1 MISINLMGGLGNQLF
16 QIFTTIA
23 YAIKH
28 KHKFVFPYSDKLA
41 QRVTYWN
48 NFMLSLKL
56 FTTSNLNNRVTNN
69 EIQNMDVIGERD
81 FRYNELPQTNPLN
94 SFKLHGYF
102 QSYKYFE
109 NELEQIYGLFRL
121 EQQKQKIMEEYA
133 HLFSFDGAKIS
144 MHFRLGDY
152 KQLQHYHPIMPPDY
166 FQNALT
172 TILEKGELENAT
184 ILYFCEEEDNN
195 IVLQFIDILRLH
207 FSSSKWKNINFVK
220 VDDTIADWKQ
230 MLLMSC
236 CDHNIIA
243 NSSFS
248 WWGAYMN
255 SSANKI
261 VCYPSLWF
269 GQTMHDH
276 HGFKDTQDLF
286 PEKWI
291 KINT

>member
-1 MISINLMGGLGNQLF
+1 MISVNLMGGLGNQLF

-28 KHKFVFPYSDKLA
+28 KRKFVFPYSDKLA

-48 NFMLSLKL
+48 NFMLSLKI
-56 FTTSNLNNRVTNN
+56 FTSANLNNRVTNTD
-69 EIQNMDVIGERD
+69 IQKMENIGEKD
-81 FRYNELPQTNPLN
+81 FRYNELPATDPAIQ
-94 SFKLHGYF
+94 FKLNGYF

-109 NELEQIYGLFRL
+109 NEVDQIYSLLRL
-121 EQQKQKIMEEYA
+121 DKQKKQIVEDYPN
-133 HLFSFDGAKIS
+133 LFWFDGTKIS

-152 KQLQHYHPIMPPDY
+152 KQLQHYHPIMSPQY
-166 FQNALT
+166 YQNALT
-172 TILEKGELENAT
+172 TIFEKSSIKDAT
-184 ILYFCEEEDNN
+184 VLYFCEEEDNH
-195 IVLQFIDILRLH
+195 IVTQFIDVLKMH
-207 FSSSKWKNINFVK
+207 FDTSSYKIEFVK
-220 VDDTIADWKQ
+220 VDDKIADWKQ
-230 MLLMSC
+230 MLIMGC

-255 SSANKI
+255 SSVDKV
-261 VCYPSLWF
+261 VCYPALWF
-269 GQTMHDH
+269 GQTMHEH

-291 KINT
+291 KIHV

>member
-48 NFMLSLKL
+48 TFMLSLKL
-56 FTTSNLNNRVTNN
+56 FTTSNLSNRVTNN
-69 EIQNMDVIGERD
+69 DIENLLVIGESD
-81 FRYNELPQTNPLN
+81 FRYNELPQMNPLI

-109 NELEQIYGLFRL
+109 NEIEQIYGLFRL
-121 EQQKQKIMEEYA
+121 DQQKQKIVEEHA
-133 HLFSFDGAKIS
+133 NLFSFDGAKIS

-152 KQLQHYHPIMPPDY
+152 KQLQHYHPIMPPHY

-172 TILEKGELENAT
+172 AILEKCGLKSAT
-184 ILYFCEEEDNN
+184 VLYFCEEEDNT
-195 IVLQFIDILRLH
+195 IVLQFIDFLKLN
-207 FSSSKWKNINFVK
+207 FSTSDYTIDFVK
-220 VDDTIADWKQ
+220 VDDSIADWKQ
-230 MLLMSC
+230 MLIMSC

-255 SSANKI
+255 SNVNKV

-276 HGFKDTQDLF
+276 HGYKDTQDLF

-291 KINT
+291 KIIA

>member
-41 QRVTYWN
+41 QRFTYWN
-48 NFMLSLKL
+48 NFMLSLKI
-56 FTTSNLNNRVTNN
+56 FTTANLNNRITNVD
-69 EIQNMDVIGERD
+69 IQNMENIGEKD
-81 FRYNELPQTNPLN
+81 FRYNELPGTDPSNR
-94 SFKLHGYF
+94 FKLNGYF

-109 NELEQIYGLFRL
+109 NEIEQIYSLLRL
-121 EQQKQKIMEEYA
+121 DKQKQQIMEEYA
-133 HLFSFDGAKIS
+133 NLVSFDGVKIS

-152 KQLQHYHPIMPPDY
+152 KQLQHYHPIMPPQY
-166 FQNALT
+166 FQNALS
-172 TILEKGELENAT
+172 TILEKSSMNTARV
-184 ILYFCEEEDNN
+184 LYFCEEEDNDIVMQYIHYLKTHFHTTGYN
-195 IVLQFIDILRLH
+195 ID
-207 FSSSKWKNINFVK
+207 FVK

-230 MLLMSC
+230 MLIMSC
-236 CDHNIIA
+236 CHHNIIA

-255 SSANKI
+255 SNENKI

-269 GQTMHDH
+269 GQTMHEH
-276 HGFKDTQDLF
+276 HGFKDTQD
-286 PEKWI
+286 
-291 KINT
+291 

>member
-1 MISINLMGGLGNQLF
+1 MGGLGNQLF

-28 KHKFVFPYSDKLA
+28 KRKFVFPYSDKLA

-48 NFMLSLKL
+48 NFMLSLKI
-56 FTTSNLNNRVTNN
+56 FTSANLNNRVTNTD
-69 EIQNMDVIGERD
+69 IQKMENIGEKD
-81 FRYNELPQTNPLN
+81 FRYNELPATDPAIQ
-94 SFKLHGYF
+94 FKLNGYF

-109 NELEQIYGLFRL
+109 NEVDQIYSLLRL
-121 EQQKQKIMEEYA
+121 DKQKKQIVEDYPN
-133 HLFSFDGAKIS
+133 LFWFDGTKIS

-152 KQLQHYHPIMPPDY
+152 KQLQHYHPIMSPQY
-166 FQNALT
+166 YQNALT
-172 TILEKGELENAT
+172 TIFEKSSIKDAT
-184 ILYFCEEEDNN
+184 VLYFCEEEDNH
-195 IVLQFIDILRLH
+195 IVTQFIDVLKMH
-207 FSSSKWKNINFVK
+207 FDTSSYKIEFVK
-220 VDDTIADWKQ
+220 VDDKIADWKQ
-230 MLLMSC
+230 MLIMGC

-255 SSANKI
+255 SSVDKV
-261 VCYPSLWF
+261 VCYPALWF
-269 GQTMHDH
+269 GQTMHEH

-291 KINT
+291 KIHV

>member
-1 MISINLMGGLGNQLF
+1 MISVNLMGGLGNQLF

-48 NFMLSLKL
+48 NFMLSLKI
-56 FTTSNLNNRVTNN
+56 FTSANLNNRVTNTD
-69 EIQNMDVIGERD
+69 IQKMENISEKD
-81 FRYNELPQTNPLN
+81 FRYNELPATDPAIQ
-94 SFKLHGYF
+94 FKLNGYF

-109 NELEQIYGLFRL
+109 NEVDQIYSLLRL
-121 EQQKQKIMEEYA
+121 DKQKKQIVEDYPN
-133 HLFSFDGAKIS
+133 LFWFDGTKIS

-152 KQLQHYHPIMPPDY
+152 KQLQHYHPIMSPQY
-166 FQNALT
+166 YQNALT
-172 TILEKGELENAT
+172 TIFEKSSIKDAT
-184 ILYFCEEEDNN
+184 VLYFCEEEDNH
-195 IVLQFIDILRLH
+195 IVTQFIDVLKMH
-207 FSSSKWKNINFVK
+207 FDTSSYKIEFVK
-220 VDDTIADWKQ
+220 VDDKIADWKQ
-230 MLLMSC
+230 MLIMGC

-255 SSANKI
+255 SSVDKV
-261 VCYPSLWF
+261 VCYPALWF
-269 GQTMHDH
+269 GQTMHEH

-291 KINT
+291 KIHV

>member
-1 MISINLMGGLGNQLF
+1 MISVNLMGGFGNQLF
-16 QIFTTIA
+16 QIFATIA

-48 NFMLSLKL
+48 NFMLSLKI
-56 FTTSNLNNRVTNN
+56 FTTANLNNRVTNSD
-69 EIQNMDVIGERD
+69 IQKMENIGEKD
-81 FRYNELPQTNPLN
+81 FRYNELPATDPSKPFVLN
-94 SFKLHGYF
+94 GYF

-109 NELEQIYGLFRL
+109 NEVEQIYSLLRL
-121 EQQKQKIMEEYA
+121 DKQKQQIMEEYSD
-133 HLFSFDGAKIS
+133 LFSVEGSTVS

-152 KQLQHYHPIMPPDY
+152 KHLQHYHPIMPPQY
-166 FQNALT
+166 YQNALT
-172 TILEKGELENAT
+172 AIFENSGLKGAT
-184 ILYFCEEEDNN
+184 VLYFCEEEDND
-195 IVLQFIDILRLH
+195 IVTQFINVLKMH
-207 FSSSKWKNINFVK
+207 FGTTEYNVEFMK
-220 VDDTIADWKQ
+220 VDDKIADWKQ
-230 MLLMSC
+230 VLIMSS

-255 SSANKI
+255 SSSDKV
-261 VCYPSLWF
+261 VCYPALWF
-269 GQTMHDH
+269 GQTMHEH

-291 KINT
+291 KIHT

>member
-41 QRVTYWN
+41 QRFTYWN
-48 NFMLSLKL
+48 NFMLSLKI
-56 FTTSNLNNRVTNN
+56 FTTANLNNRITNVD
-69 EIQNMDVIGERD
+69 IQNMENIGEKD
-81 FRYNELPQTNPLN
+81 FRYNELPGTDPSNR
-94 SFKLHGYF
+94 FKLNGYF

-109 NELEQIYGLFRL
+109 NEIEQIYSLLRL
-121 EQQKQKIMEEYA
+121 DKQKQQIMEEYA
-133 HLFSFDGAKIS
+133 NLVSFDGVKIS

-152 KQLQHYHPIMPPDY
+152 KQLQHYHPIMPPQY
-166 FQNALT
+166 FQNALS
-172 TILEKGELENAT
+172 TILEKSSINTARV
-184 ILYFCEEEDNN
+184 LYFCEEEDNDIVMQYIHYLKTHFHTTGNN
-195 IVLQFIDILRLH
+195 IDFI
-207 FSSSKWKNINFVK
+207 K

-230 MLLMSC
+230 MLIMSC
-236 CDHNIIA
+236 CHHNIIA

-255 SSANKI
+255 SNDNKI

-269 GQTMHDH
+269 GQTMHEH

-286 PEKWI
+286 PEKWV
-291 KINT
+291 KIQL

>member
-41 QRVTYWN
+41 QRFTYWN
-48 NFMLSLKL
+48 NFMLSLKI
-56 FTTSNLNNRVTNN
+56 FTTANLNNRITNVD
-69 EIQNMDVIGERD
+69 IQNMENIGEKD
-81 FRYNELPQTNPLN
+81 FRYNELPGTDPSNR
-94 SFKLHGYF
+94 FKLNGYF

-109 NELEQIYGLFRL
+109 NEIEQIYSLLRL
-121 EQQKQKIMEEYA
+121 DKQKQQIMEEYA
-133 HLFSFDGAKIS
+133 NLVSFDGVKIS

-152 KQLQHYHPIMPPDY
+152 KQLQHYHPIMPPQY
-166 FQNALT
+166 FQNALS
-172 TILEKGELENAT
+172 TILEKSSMNTARV
-184 ILYFCEEEDNN
+184 LYFCEEEDNDIVMQYIHYLKTHFHTTGYN
-195 IVLQFIDILRLH
+195 ID
-207 FSSSKWKNINFVK
+207 FVK

-230 MLLMSC
+230 MLIMSC
-236 CDHNIIA
+236 CHHNIIA

-255 SSANKI
+255 SNENKI

-269 GQTMHDH
+269 GQTMHEH

-286 PEKWI
+286 PEKWV
-291 KINT
+291 KIQL